1 MYVYACA
8 HFMTNC
14 DMFTDNL
21 AADKLAGDGL
31 AVDEL
36 AVGELL
42 VSYNHAY
49 TDALL
54 AHARV
59 HI

>member
-1 MYVYACA
+1 
-8 HFMTNC
+8 MTNC

>member
-1 MYVYACA
+1 
-8 HFMTNC
+8 MTNC

-31 AVDEL
+31 SVDEL
-36 AVGELL
+36 AGDGLA